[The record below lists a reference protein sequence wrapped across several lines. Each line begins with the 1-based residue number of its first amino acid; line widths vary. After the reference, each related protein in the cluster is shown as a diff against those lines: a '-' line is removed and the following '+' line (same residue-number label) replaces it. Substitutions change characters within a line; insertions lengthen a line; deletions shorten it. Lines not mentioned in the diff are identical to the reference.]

1 MIDTAE
7 IKALKEIAR
16 ELAKIRRELTE
27 IRRAIKTEKGDD
39 EEECED

>member
-1 MIDTAE
+1 MDTAE

-16 ELAKIRRELTE
+16 ELARIRRELAE
-27 IRRAIKTEKGDD
+27 IKRAIKTEKGDD